1 MFCRGFDLRVRS
13 LLTDA
18 NDKWLGL
25 ELAPVTAQQVVTLL
39 NYVTQVKEQVS
50 GSSLISTADYT
61 VQ

>member
-50 GSSLISTADYT
+50 TWQQFD
-61 VQ
+61 